1 MLPEGLRRLVFP
13 ANHEVT
19 LCYACAAECL
29 DDPFGEGSAN
39 PLAAVEPRYSKVLQI
54 APPAVGSRQ
63 HRADNDIPSS
73 SDKAEAGVSPEISEY
88 CFARVHV
95 PESESLGP
103 LPKRHDLLIVLRLER
118 NDFNHGRPR
127 TPRHFWMNLARLK
140 FE

>member
-29 DDPFGEGSAN
+29 DDPLGEGPAN
-39 PLAAVEPRYSKVLQI
+39 SLAAVRPRHSKVLQI

-73 SDKAEAGVSPEISEY
+73 SDKAEARVAHDISEY

-95 PESESLGP
+95 SEGESSVAAKGP
-103 LPKRHDLLIVLRLER
+103 
-118 NDFNHGRPR
+118 
-127 TPRHFWMNLARLK
+127 
-140 FE
+140 